1 MAEVFVVVM
10 FVAATFWIVRDT
22 SVDDF
27 ASLFEFVSVRVSL
40 CFCHVG
46 LLDSVN
52 TQTLRK
58 VRVVVCLV
66 LGRWVGT

>member
-1 MAEVFVVVM
+1 
-10 FVAATFWIVRDT
+10 
-22 SVDDF
+22 
-27 ASLFEFVSVRVSL
+27 LFEFVSVRVSL